1 MAKHRGR
8 WSIGVALGA
17 SAAAAL
23 SLLSGVG
30 SAARQAAPTNT
41 SEPRI
46 EGQARVGERLSATRG
61 TWTGNP
67 TVYRY
72 QWLRCPETGG
82 GPDGSDCT
90 VLPEATN
97 DEYVVQQSDAGRRLR
112 VRVSATN
119 ADGITAATS
128 NATAR
133 VQAPTLP
140 PPAAAPE
147 NTSPPTISGT
157 PSVGSTLTASP
168 GTWTR
173 NPSFAY
179 QFRRCDADGGSCAD
193 ISGATTRSYVAS
205 TADRGNT
212 IRVRVVARSGNRSG
226 VATSVPTAV
235 IRPAAT
241 PPPAPAPTGCPAG
254 TDTIRIEQ
262 LSSPARLLIAGQ
274 QLSPPVVTGSTTAVT
289 VRLRVTA
296 CGGRPVSGA
305 LVYGAAVPFNQ
316 FTPREQPTGAEGW
329 ATLTMSR
336 LRGFPANP
344 GNQQLLVML
353 ARARK
358 PGESLLGGIS
368 TRRLVSFPVDLRG

>member
-17 SAAAAL
+17 SAAVAL

-30 SAARQAAPTNT
+30 TAARQVAPTNT

-46 EGQARVGERLSATRG
+46 DGQARVGERLTATRG

-67 TVYRY
+67 TVYRF
-72 QWLRCPETGG
+72 QWLRCPESGG
-82 GPDGSDCT
+82 RPDGSDCT
-90 VLPEATN
+90 LLPEATN
-97 DEYVVQQSDAGRRLR
+97 DEYAVEQADAGRRMR
-112 VRVSATN
+112 VRVRATNSDGSAT
-119 ADGITAATS
+119 ATS

-133 VQAPTLP
+133 VQAAAAP
-140 PPAAAPE
+140 AAPE

-157 PSVGSTLTASP
+157 PGVGSTLTANP
-168 GTWTR
+168 GTWTG
-173 NPSFAY
+173 NPTFSY

-212 IRVRVVARSGNRSG
+212 IRVRVVGRSGNRSS

-241 PPPAPAPTGCPAG
+241 PPPAPAPTGCPPG

-274 QLSPPVVTGSTTAVT
+274 QLSPPVVTANTTALT

-305 LVYGAAVPFNQ
+305 LVYAAAVPFNQ
-316 FTPREQPTGAEGW
+316 FTPQEQPTGTDGW
-329 ATLTMSR
+329 ANLTMSR

-358 PGESLLGGIS
+358 PGENLLAGIS